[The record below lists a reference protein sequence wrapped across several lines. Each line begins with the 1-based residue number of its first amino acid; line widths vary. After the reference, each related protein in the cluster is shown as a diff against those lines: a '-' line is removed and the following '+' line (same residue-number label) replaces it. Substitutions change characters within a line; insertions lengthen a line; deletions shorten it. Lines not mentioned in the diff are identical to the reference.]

1 MNVVIYARY
10 SSDKQTEQSIEGQL
24 RVCHEYAQKN
34 GYTVINEYIDRAMTG
49 RNDDRPDFQRMIE
62 DSKKKNFE
70 AVLVYQLDRFARN
83 REDSAMNKH
92 KLKKNG
98 VRVISARENVNS
110 GDASDII
117 LESVLEGMAEYFS
130 KELSQKVKRGMR
142 LMAEKCQYT
151 GSQITFGYK
160 VVDKNYVIDE
170 EKASIVKQIFSMY
183 AQGSTIIE
191 IVKYLNER
199 HLKTG
204 YNKPFGKN
212 SLNHILANKK
222 YIGVYH
228 YGDIEIK
235 DGIPRIIDDELFNKV
250 QDILEKNKKLR
261 ARTKAHEEYLLT
273 SKLFC
278 GHCKAMMTG
287 YCGSSASGKK
297 HYYYACKNNVKK
309 LCKKKY
315 AHKLWI
321 EDLVVKKC
329 YEILTDENIE
339 IIARECVKV
348 SMMNKDTSIINLLRK
363 QLKDYEKEINNLM
376 QAVAECPIEQVRQ
389 GLYSKLSE
397 TIENKKELEA
407 QLAIES
413 NKVGIMLNEEQV
425 IFFLN
430 KLRKGNPN
438 DLHIRRS
445 LISTFVV
452 AVYLYD
458 LPDGNKRITYILS
471 VNGTPTELTE
481 DILNAIENNSVL
493 IPNTLGSQ
501 KSRIRTFVQVR
512 FFYCKNLFLNQN
524 F

>member
-24 RVCHEYAQKN
+24 RVCHEYAKKN
-34 GYTVINEYIDRAMTG
+34 GYSVINEYIDRAMTG

-98 VRVISARENVNS
+98 VKVISARENVNS

-151 GSQITFGYK
+151 GSQITYGYK
-160 VVDKNYVIDE
+160 VVNKNYVIDD
-170 EKASIVKQIFSMY
+170 EKAKVVKQIFTMY
-183 AQGSTIIE
+183 AKGHTIID
-191 IVKYLNER
+191 IVNYLNEK
-199 HLKTG
+199 HFKTG

-212 SLNHILANKK
+212 SINHILANKK
-222 YIGVYH
+222 YIGIYH
-228 YGDIEIK
+228 YGEIEIK
-235 DGIPRIIDDELFNKV
+235 DGIPRIIDDNLFYKV
-250 QDILEKNKKLR
+250 QEILEKNKKLR

-278 GHCKAMMTG
+278 GHCKTMMTG
-287 YCGSSASGKK
+287 YCGTSGSGTK
-297 HYYYACKNNVKK
+297 HYYYACKNAVKK
-309 LCKKKY
+309 QCNKKY
-315 AHKLWI
+315 AHKQWI
-321 EDLVVKKC
+321 EDYVVKKC
-329 YEILTDENIE
+329 CEILTDENIE
-339 IIARECVKV
+339 TIAKECVKA
-348 SMMNKDTSIINLLRK
+348 SKMNKDTSIINLLNK
-363 QLKDYEKEINNLM
+363 QLKDYETEIANLM

-397 TIENKKELEA
+397 TIENKKELET
-407 QLAIES
+407 QVAIEN
-413 NKVGIMLNEEQV
+413 NKVGVMLNAEQV

-430 KLRKGNPN
+430 KLKNANLNNLNVRK
-438 DLHIRRS
+438 S

-458 LPDGNKRITYILS
+458 LPDGNKKITYILS
-471 VNGTPTELTE
+471 VNNSSQTEITE
-481 DILNAIENNSVL
+481 DILNAIESNPVL
-493 IPNTLGSQ
+493 IPNQLGSQ
-501 KSRIRTFVQVR
+501 KLSSKELSFFVD
-512 FFYCKNLFLNQN
+512 KNN
-524 F
+524 